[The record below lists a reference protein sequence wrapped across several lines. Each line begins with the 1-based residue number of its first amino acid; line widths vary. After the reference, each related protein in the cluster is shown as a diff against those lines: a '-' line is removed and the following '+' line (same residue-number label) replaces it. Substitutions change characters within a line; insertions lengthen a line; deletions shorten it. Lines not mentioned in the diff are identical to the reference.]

1 MSTPRQTQTIVIAAL
16 VASTTCAVARADE
29 VGFEELVARLGAS
42 APTGAGVRVVQCE
55 ASEQAGVLKVLPDGS
70 LAAFAG
76 KTFTQAASGMTVS
89 WHGTE
94 VGKAFYGAGTSMAS
108 GITQVHVYDA
118 NGFLQGGYLQ
128 LGAGGVA
135 PSAPPGPSSDR
146 ARVFNHSW
154 IGAINQGS
162 FDSEALR
169 RADFAMHRD
178 GTLFV
183 VGENNLAGSTMQPLL
198 ACGYNSIAVGRIDGQ
213 HSAGN
218 TPASVDGA
226 GRMKPELVAPGQFT
240 SFSTPVVSAAAALLY
255 QTAATAPYSE
265 NANRARGVAIKA
277 ALLAGAGH
285 GPGWTNNAPTSGS
298 SRGITARPLDPVYGC
313 GTVNI
318 DRAHR
323 IITSD
328 EAQPLASADDAPLE
342 PPTPR
347 VVLWDFDFLQ
357 ASAAV
362 QQFHYRIDLP
372 ARGDVSIVATWT
384 RNMPTAALTGT
395 AAPAVAN
402 VTLRLQRIE
411 GELVVP
417 LSGDAGIGRYES
429 GNVVS
434 SSTVDNVEHVFV
446 RGLEPGAYVVSVVR
460 EATAAA
466 ATGLLAVAG
475 IVDLRAVLGDL
486 TGDGVVNGDDLGLL
500 LAAWGMGAGPAD
512 LNLDGNVDGNDLGM
526 LLGAWT

>member
-1 MSTPRQTQTIVIAAL
+1 MFVALAAMAVSCPAAL
-16 VASTTCAVARADE
+16 ADE
-29 VGFEELVARLGAS
+29 VGHEELLARLGGS

-55 ASEQAGVLKVLPDGS
+55 ASEQQGALKVLPDGT
-70 LAAFAG
+70 LPAFAG
-76 KTFTQAASGMTVS
+76 KTFNQAASGMTVS

-94 VGKAFYGAGTSMAS
+94 VAKSFYGIGTSIAP

-118 NGFLQGGYLQ
+118 NGFLQAGYLR
-128 LGAGGVA
+128 LGSTGVA
-135 PSAPPGPSSDR
+135 PSVPPGPTNDR

-154 IGAINQGS
+154 IGAVNQGT

-183 VGENNLAGSTMQPLL
+183 VGENNGAGSAMQPLM
-198 ACGYNSIAVGRIDGQ
+198 ACGYNSIAVGRTDGQ

-255 QTAATAPYSE
+255 ETAATSPYSQ

-277 ALLAGAGH
+277 ALLAGAVH
-285 GPGWTNNAPTSGS
+285 GAAWSNNAPTSGPV
-298 SRGITARPLDPVYGC
+298 RGITARPLDPVFGC
-313 GTVNI
+313 GTVNV

-328 EAQPLASADDAPLE
+328 EVQPLPTAEDAATA
-342 PPTPR
+342 PPAVR
-347 VVLWDFDFLQ
+347 DALWDFDFLQ
-357 ASAAV
+357 SSAGV
-362 QQFHYRIDLP
+362 QQFHYRLDLP
-372 ARGDVSIVATWT
+372 SAGDVSVVATWT
-384 RNMPTAALTGT
+384 RNMATSALGGGT
-395 AAPAVAN
+395 SPAVAD
-402 VTLRLQRIE
+402 VTLRLQRIV
-411 GELVVP
+411 GDAVVP
-417 LSGDAGIGRYES
+417 LSGDDGIGRFES

-434 SSTVDNVEHVFV
+434 ASAVDNVEHVFV
-446 RGLEPGAYVVSVVR
+446 RGLEPGSYVVSVVR
-460 EATAAA
+460 EPTASA
-466 ATGLLAVAG
+466 ATSLIAVAA
-475 IVDLRAVLGDL
+475 IVDRQPVLGDL
-486 TGDGVVNGDDLGLL
+486 NGDGLVNGDDLGIL
-500 LAAWGMGAGPAD
+500 LAAWGPGTGPAD
-512 LNLDGNVDGNDLGM
+512 LNLDGNVDGNDLGI